1 MTVGT
6 RYIDVFNGDADGICA
21 LTQLHLDQPR
31 EARLITGVKRDIEL
45 LEQVEARAGDR
56 ITVLDVSLDKNRDAL
71 QRVLAAGAEVL
82 YVDHH
87 FAGEI
92 PHSER
97 LTALINEAPDVCT
110 SLLVNGHLNNR
121 HLAWAVVGA
130 FGDNLKASAER
141 MAKHLGV
148 SEAQV
153 RQLEDLGTYM
163 NYNGYGERIED
174 LHFTPETLFR
184 LVSIHASP
192 FGFINEGREHFQK
205 LADGYATDM
214 GLAAATKPLQ
224 ASSDRAALF
233 VLPDEPWARRVSG
246 VYSNDLTNLHPD
258 RAHAVLTEKSTGGYL
273 VSVRAPLNRK
283 KGADELCRQFAT
295 GGGRAAAAGIND
307 LPADQLG
314 EFAKRF
320 NLQYGV

>member
-1 MTVGT
+1 MTAGT

-31 EARLITGVKRDIEL
+31 ESRLVTGVKRDIEL
-45 LEQVEARAGDR
+45 LEQVEAKAGDR
-56 ITVLDVSLDKNRDAL
+56 ITVLDISLDKNRDAL
-71 QRVLAAGAEVL
+71 KRALAAGAEVL

-92 PHSER
+92 PQSEH

-141 MAKHLGV
+141 MAQHLGV

-153 RQLEDLGTYM
+153 RQLEELGTCM

-184 LVSIHASP
+184 LVSRHASP

-214 GLAAATKPLQ
+214 GLAASTKPLPV
-224 ASSDRAALF
+224 SSDRAALF

-258 RAHAVLTEKSTGGYL
+258 RAHAVLTEKANGGYL

-320 NLQYGV
+320 SLQYGA

>member
-6 RYIDVFNGDADGICA
+6 RNIDVFNGDADGICA

-31 EARLITGVKRDIEL
+31 DSRLITGVKRDIEL
-45 LEQVEARAGDR
+45 LEQVDARAGDQ

-71 QRVLAAGAEVL
+71 KRALAAGAEVL

-87 FAGEI
+87 YAGEI
-92 PHSER
+92 PQDER
-97 LTALINEAPDVCT
+97 LTAIINEAPDVCT
-110 SLLVNGHLNNR
+110 SLLVNGYLNNR
-121 HLAWAVVGA
+121 HLAWALVGA

-141 MAKHLGV
+141 MAEHLGIRE
-148 SEAQV
+148 SQV
-153 RQLEDLGTYM
+153 RQLEDLGKYM

-184 LVSIHASP
+184 LVSVHASP

-214 GLAAATKPLQ
+214 GRATSTKPLPP
-224 ASSDRAALF
+224 STDRAALF
-233 VLPDEPWARRVSG
+233 VLPDQPWARRVSG

-258 RAHAVLTEKSTGGYL
+258 RAHAVLTEKTNGCYL
-273 VSVRAPLNRK
+273 VSVRAPLNCK

-320 NLQYGV
+320 ATQYG